1 MVMDDVARRGL
12 RPALD
17 RLADVADGLGLTP
30 LHLTGT
36 GLLLAV
42 GASVAAAVAGSVG
55 AAAWWV
61 ALVLWLLSRLADGL
75 DGVVARRQ
83 DSASDLG
90 GFLDIIADFAAYGG
104 FVLGVAIG
112 APDARLACAA
122 LLLAYYL
129 NGSAFLAIS
138 GLAEKRRQRV
148 AGDERSLQFVTG
160 LTEGTETITA
170 HAVFALLGALWL
182 SWLPAAV
189 WVFTAMVAI
198 TVAQRIRFGWRV
210 LR

>member
-1 MVMDDVARRGL
+1 MVMDDMARRGL
-12 RPALD
+12 RPALE
-17 RLADVADGLGLTP
+17 RLAAVADHARLTP
-30 LHLTGT
+30 LHLTLV
-36 GLLLAV
+36 GLVLAV
-42 GASVAAAVAGSVG
+42 GAAAAAATRLWWWAVG
-55 AAAWWV
+55 
-61 ALVLWLLSRLADGL
+61 LWLLSRLADGL
-75 DGVVARRQ
+75 DGVLARRQ

-112 APDARLACAA
+112 APAARVACAA

-160 LTEGTETITA
+160 LTEGSETITA
-170 HAVFALLGALWL
+170 HAVFALLGAVRV

-189 WVFTAMVAI
+189 WVFTALVAV
-198 TVAQRIRFGWRV
+198 TVAQRLRFGWRV

>member
-1 MVMDDVARRGL
+1 MVMDDVVRSGL
-12 RPALD
+12 RPGLQ
-17 RLADVADGLGLTP
+17 RLAAAADRAGLAP
-30 LHLTGT
+30 LHLTLLGF
-36 GLLLAV
+36 LLAL
-42 GASVAAAVAGSVG
+42 GATVAAATGSWW
-55 AAAWWV
+55 AALA
-61 ALVLWLLSRLADGL
+61 LWLLSRLADGL
-75 DGVVARRQ
+75 DGVLARRQ
-83 DSASDLG
+83 DSATDLG

-104 FVLGVAIG
+104 FVLGIAIG
-112 APDARLACAA
+112 APQARVACAA

-170 HAVFALLGALWL
+170 HAVFALLGAVQP

-189 WVFTAMVAI
+189 WVFTAMVTI
-198 TVAQRIRFGWRV
+198 TVLQRVRFGCRV

>member
-1 MVMDDVARRGL
+1 MVMDEVARRGL
-12 RPALD
+12 RPGLE
-17 RLADVADGLGLTP
+17 RLAASADRVGLTP
-30 LHLTGT
+30 SGLTAV

-42 GASVAAAVAGSVG
+42 AASVAAGTG
-55 AAAWWV
+55 AWWV
-61 ALVLWLLSRLADGL
+61 ALAAWLLSRLADGL
-75 DGVVARRQ
+75 DGVLARRR
-83 DSASDLG
+83 DVASDLG
-90 GFLDIIADFAAYGG
+90 GLIDIMADFAAYGG
-104 FVLGVAIG
+104 FVLGVAVG
-112 APDARLACAA
+112 APGARVACAA

-138 GLAEKRRQRV
+138 GLAEKRRRQV

-170 HAVFALLGALWL
+170 HAVFALVGALQP

-189 WVFTAMVAI
+189 WVFTAMVAV
-198 TVAQRIRFGWRV
+198 TVLQRLRFGVRV